1 MSIETIDPGPPP
13 ITLLSG
19 ELPDQ
24 SALHGVLHALL
35 ELHLPILSTE
45 SAVSDPTSEEK

>member
-45 SAVSDPTSEEK
+45 SGISDSTSEEK